1 MVAHDG
7 YLMADLKGAVNERYI
22 RKRSSTYLEQFHME
36 EHGIL
41 YLIEIGIGSPPQQVY
56 ALIDTGSSDTIIKT
70 EAFNTKYSTTFRGFK
85 YHPFYIV
92 YSAGQMSGIWAL
104 ETLRIYK
111 QFTIK
116 NYFLAIIDQNTD
128 VNGPPAII
136 GVGYQGGEEIQTK
149 YDNFLF
155 RLVDEGLI
163 NTPAFSIWF
172 DNQNTNGSILFGGID
187 TEKYAGEL
195 QSLPIQ
201 QVSNSTGDSLGYI
214 DTRIVLDNVSVNGT
228 SYNVTEAYLWDTGS
242 FYASL
247 KSEIINE
254 IATNLGMTLV
264 QQALNRQTNKQM
276 KAWGYECG
284 SIDVTQQIQF
294 QFEGLNPLN
303 FTIAD
308 FQLSR
313 EWWDGSKI
321 GVDPYDVSNSR
332 DCILG
337 IIPLNANVFGT
348 MFMRQLYT
356 VFNLK
361 RNTISYG
368 PRQYSDSKSIITI

>member
-1 MVAHDG
+1 MRLYWYLCLITLVTTFVVAHDG

-136 GVGYQGGEEIQTK
+136 GVGYQG
-149 YDNFLF
+149 
-155 RLVDEGLI
+155 
-163 NTPAFSIWF
+163 
-172 DNQNTNGSILFGGID
+172 
-187 TEKYAGEL
+187 EKRYK
-195 QSLPIQ
+195 QS
-201 QVSNSTGDSLGYI
+201 
-214 DTRIVLDNVSVNGT
+214 
-228 SYNVTEAYLWDTGS
+228 
-242 FYASL
+242 
-247 KSEIINE
+247 
-254 IATNLGMTLV
+254 M
-264 QQALNRQTNKQM
+264 
-276 KAWGYECG
+276 
-284 SIDVTQQIQF
+284 
-294 QFEGLNPLN
+294 
-303 FTIAD
+303 
-308 FQLSR
+308 
-313 EWWDGSKI
+313 
-321 GVDPYDVSNSR
+321 
-332 DCILG
+332 
-337 IIPLNANVFGT
+337 
-348 MFMRQLYT
+348 
-356 VFNLK
+356 
-361 RNTISYG
+361 TISS
-368 PRQYSDSKSIITI
+368 SDLWMKDL